1 MKREDNKNGKIASS
15 LYYLASACFFIV
27 AIINLAKSNTDIGV
41 VFLCLGSTFLC
52 FGSVYWGE
60 DKEKDDKNEK

>member
-41 VFLCLGSTFLC
+41 VFFMFRFYFFMFWKRI
-52 FGSVYWGE
+52 FG
-60 DKEKDDKNEK
+60 